1 MSPLDLATVR
11 ARDRDPWQKL
21 EIPTFEHMISMPCHE
36 QARHS
41 TCAVQ
46 DMAARFSLPAWASR
60 INAACFASVIDFD
73 DMCSAQGVEGSEGV
87 ADEEAALICLAG
99 ALDFG
104 SGWRD
109 ELRCFHGKSA
119 WQTVKQGIENLSLM
133 CPELRADWLSNLA
146 ASDVA
151 KVFGLEHAEGLDEF
165 VQLLLRV
172 LNELGDSLM
181 RRSCRSLSEFMITL
195 LEEVRGDAQAAAK
208 MVRALADT
216 FPTAFKD
223 QSFIKHLPIYFYK
236 KAQDVVYELYE
247 RFHLQDSRFDFPD
260 VDSLTGSVDPII
272 ISILRKEQ
280 VVMTTRDLAMAIE
293 GEVALPSGELAE
305 VSLRAAAVAALE
317 DITLLARLKG
327 YPVSPV
333 MLGHYL
339 WGCLGK
345 SDGYMSSRRHI
356 TRDTTFY

>member
-73 DMCSAQGVEGSEGV
+73 DMCSAAQGVEGSEGVV

-216 FPTAFKD
+216 FPRLGPVLHQAPAN
-223 QSFIKHLPIYFYK
+223 L
-236 KAQDVVYELYE
+236 L
-247 RFHLQDSRFDFPD
+247 LQKGAGCG
-260 VDSLTGSVDPII
+260 V
-272 ISILRKEQ
+272 
-280 VVMTTRDLAMAIE
+280 
-293 GEVALPSGELAE
+293 
-305 VSLRAAAVAALE
+305 RAVRAV
-317 DITLLARLKG
+317 
-327 YPVSPV
+327 P
-333 MLGHYL
+333 
-339 WGCLGK
+339 
-345 SDGYMSSRRHI
+345 SSRQPL
-356 TRDTTFY
+356 